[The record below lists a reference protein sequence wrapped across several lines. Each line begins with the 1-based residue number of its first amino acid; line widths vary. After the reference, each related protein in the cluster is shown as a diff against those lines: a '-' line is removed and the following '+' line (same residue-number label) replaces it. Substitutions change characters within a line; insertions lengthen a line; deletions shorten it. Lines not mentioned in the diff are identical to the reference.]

1 MRPPCV
7 SIYPS
12 INFNW
17 HFQLILNLF
26 CIHSIFGKIAPN
38 NYDGHPHHLHLEHD
52 PTQQPRHLLDDSVL
66 EHSDALSTA
75 DLTSLE
81 SAEGIMCDFAGSD
94 CDLMSPEAAAA
105 MQGCVRRKTVQKEG
119 RKPAVASWQ
128 RYWLQIWANNLVYFP
143 PKSFKGSERGDFKR
157 EPCKVCPLDG
167 WYAHVSDNTK
177 HKNTFELY
185 HRTGGTVYKF
195 RTDSPQMTHLWTN
208 AICKLATTRV
218 PKPLPANLMSFE
230 WIIHSGKT
238 NCKRDTTPGTDTPWI
253 WCTQ

>member
-1 MRPPCV
+1 
-7 SIYPS
+7 
-12 INFNW
+12 
-17 HFQLILNLF
+17 
-26 CIHSIFGKIAPN
+26 
-38 NYDGHPHHLHLEHD
+38 
-52 PTQQPRHLLDDSVL
+52 
-66 EHSDALSTA
+66 
-75 DLTSLE
+75 
-81 SAEGIMCDFAGSD
+81 
-94 CDLMSPEAAAA
+94 MSPEAAAA

-157 EPCKVCPLDG
+157 EPCKVCPLEG

-230 WIIHSGKT
+230 WVIIGGET
-238 NCKRDTTPGTDTPWI
+238 NCKRDTPRTHSPPTLSNLMYSLDLISSRFIYSCHEHSRNSLLVKTNTTTTVTTTTTTTRRITTRATITRNEQIVTISNGISKDWQTSRD
-253 WCTQ
+253 